1 MQINITFTE
10 KALGALPR
18 SQVTS
23 DYTRLGDK
31 ELMNLVIQVQRRNV
45 KAESKIHAILAEAE
59 RRGLIQ
65 QSQPE
70 S

>member
-18 SQVTS
+18 SQVTA

-31 ELMNLVIQVQRRNV
+31 ELLNLVIQVQRRNV

-65 QSQPE
+65 SQP
-70 S
+70 SD